1 MISCGSVLRIGEKRN
16 EQNIREKASSFCK
29 INAFQ
34 RQTVNP
40 NDDDN
45 AICKRIQ
52 SSYKQFV
59 LYCYVFTL
67 TLLKK
72 EVESVLPSYNNNY

>member
-1 MISCGSVLRIGEKRN
+1 MISCGSVLRIVEKRN
-16 EQNIREKASSFCK
+16 EQTIGEEASSFCK

-52 SSYKQFV
+52 SSYNLF
-59 LYCYVFTL
+59 CIAMF
-67 TLLKK
+67 LL
-72 EVESVLPSYNNNY
+72 